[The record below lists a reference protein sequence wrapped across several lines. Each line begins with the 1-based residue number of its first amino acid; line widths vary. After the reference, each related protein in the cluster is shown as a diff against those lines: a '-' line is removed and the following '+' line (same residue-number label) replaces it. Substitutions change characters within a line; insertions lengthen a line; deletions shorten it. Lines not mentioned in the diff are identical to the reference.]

1 MLYIQPNHP
10 DVAKVCHAAF
20 PDYTGRKVKIEYTDR
35 PLDLRS
41 YWDEGSRNYYA
52 IVRLADCQ
60 VMSVP
65 EQSMNDRQIAGV
77 DTFVLPAGYVVVAHV
92 IFCGR
97 DLGLTIT
104 CRTDAQKMLPTDEV
118 DNLTDDEKLV
128 LIATVSRK
136 SSYAGVSDYRAHEL
150 MRKYHLSQTRID
162 TARESLRDKKMLTAT
177 NAITIAGRNVV
188 ENDSRRWTF

>member
-20 PDYTGRKVKIEYTDR
+20 PGYSGHKVKIEYTDH
-35 PLDLRS
+35 PLDLAS

-52 IVRLADCQ
+52 IVRLVDCQ
-60 VMSVP
+60 VMAVP
-65 EQSMNDRQIAGV
+65 EQSMYTRQIAGV
-77 DTFVLPAGYVVVAHV
+77 EAFAIPAGYVVVAHV

-104 CRTDAQKMLPTDEV
+104 CRTDAQKMLPIVEV

-128 LIATVSRK
+128 LIATATFK
-136 SSYAGVSDYRAHEL
+136 SSYAGVSDYRAYEL
-150 MRKYHLSQTRID
+150 QHKYGYTQAYID
-162 TARESLRDKKMLTAT
+162 EMRESLRNKKMLTMA
-177 NAITIAGRNVV
+177 NAITIAGRNAV
-188 ENDSRRWTF
+188 EHDPRRLTF